1 MTYTLATSEFVKLK
15 FAAIT
20 FATSGFGKS
29 KFATI
34 KSETSELLTLEGDK
48 PLSFFDCLMKYYLP
62 RTSL

>member
-1 MTYTLATSEFVKLK
+1 MTYTLATGELATIK

-20 FATSGFGKS
+20 FVTSGFGKS
-29 KFATI
+29 KFTTT
-34 KSETSELLTLEGDK
+34 KSETSKLLTLEGDK